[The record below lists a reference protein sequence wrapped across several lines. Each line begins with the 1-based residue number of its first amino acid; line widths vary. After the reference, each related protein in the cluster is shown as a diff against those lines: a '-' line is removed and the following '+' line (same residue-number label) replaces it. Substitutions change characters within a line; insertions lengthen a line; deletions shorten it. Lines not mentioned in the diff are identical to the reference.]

1 MIDLEQ
7 EFQLLMRTV
16 VKQIEDKVAT
26 GELTRREA
34 NDLITMVNLRTV
46 RPTELGD
53 EGWSQSTISCMEA
66 ANYMNNYDGNED
78 AWSGSSV
85 SC

>member
-16 VKQIEDKVAT
+16 VKQIENKVDT

-34 NDLITMVNLRTV
+34 NDLISMVNLRTQ

-53 EGWSQSTISCMEA
+53 EGWSPSTISCMETDR
-66 ANYMNNYDGNED
+66 YLYERED
-78 AWSGSSV
+78 AWSGSAV
-85 SC
+85 GC